1 MYLFILLLC
10 LYPAVSSDPLE
21 NGLEDFHKITLY
33 FWVFA
38 VFYVVYF
45 LNIEHYFN

>member
-10 LYPAVSSDPLE
+10 LYPAVSSYALE

-38 VFYVVYF
+38 VFCVYF